1 MLGNRRQ
8 TRPACRLPLICI
20 SSSDSKRL
28 HTIPRPPPPPP
39 PKNSPEEDTKT
50 GQLTS
55 VIHTCNDFCVRNQ
68 NPQLPSGGNMFG
80 YRRVA
85 CSARW
90 VALRSGPGY
99 VRGRTRREPWEGG
112 LKRVGLE
119 RMRDLS
125 VWGLRVEAWRRWRGL
140 RRRHRWV
147 DESCGRIWRGSRVV
161 DILSGVKGG
170 GGRDDC
176 YTGGGRA
183 IISGGD

>member
-1 MLGNRRQ
+1 
-8 TRPACRLPLICI
+8 
-20 SSSDSKRL
+20 
-28 HTIPRPPPPPP
+28 
-39 PKNSPEEDTKT
+39 
-50 GQLTS
+50 
-55 VIHTCNDFCVRNQ
+55 
-68 NPQLPSGGNMFG
+68 MFG

-119 RMRDLS
+119 RMCDLS

-140 RRRHRWV
+140 RTRHRCV
-147 DESCGRIWRGSRVV
+147 DESCGIIWRGSRVV
-161 DILSGVKGG
+161 DILSAGKGG

-176 YTGGGRA
+176 YTDGGRA
-183 IISGGD
+183 IICGGNWLMKTRGQDAALRCMSWQSSRIETFRDPLVRLYIPAHTSCHLLETLKTLVSVFRTWAVCNEREEMSVTSVSL